1 VNAWLL
7 IAVGLAV
14 MILGAELLVR
24 GGSRIAVR
32 LSVPPIMMG
41 LTVVSLG
48 ASAPEL
54 AIGIES
60 ARTGDAALAVG
71 NIVGTNVVN
80 LLLILGGSAA
90 IRAIA
95 IGMQSLR
102 VDLPAIAGASVLLLV
117 MVRDGRL
124 TASEG
129 GVLVVYGVAYT
140 LLIVWMS
147 KRGSASAIAEFDS
160 ELAHHREDRSRFH
173 LVRDIVWLIG
183 GIAVVVILADLL
195 VDGAVDLE
203 RNLGVSEVLIGLTVV
218 AIGTSAPEL
227 VTTLVS
233 TLRGNRDIAIGNL
246 LGSSVYNVALILGA
260 TMLVAPAAI
269 EVPPEVVRID
279 VPIMTASALLCIPL
293 FVSGRTVS
301 RLEGA
306 FLVACYAGYL
316 GYLILGHR

>member
-1 VNAWLL
+1 
-7 IAVGLAV
+7 
-14 MILGAELLVR
+14 
-24 GGSRIAVR
+24 
-32 LSVPPIMMG
+32 
-41 LTVVSLG
+41 
-48 ASAPEL
+48 
-54 AIGIES
+54 
-60 ARTGDAALAVG
+60 
-71 NIVGTNVVN
+71 
-80 LLLILGGSAA
+80 
-90 IRAIA
+90 
-95 IGMQSLR
+95 
-102 VDLPAIAGASVLLLV
+102 
-117 MVRDGRL
+117 
-124 TASEG
+124 
-129 GVLVVYGVAYT
+129 
-140 LLIVWMS
+140 
-147 KRGSASAIAEFDS
+147 
-160 ELAHHREDRSRFH
+160 
-173 LVRDIVWLIG
+173 LVRDIVWLVG

-293 FVSGRTVS
+293 FVSGQTVS